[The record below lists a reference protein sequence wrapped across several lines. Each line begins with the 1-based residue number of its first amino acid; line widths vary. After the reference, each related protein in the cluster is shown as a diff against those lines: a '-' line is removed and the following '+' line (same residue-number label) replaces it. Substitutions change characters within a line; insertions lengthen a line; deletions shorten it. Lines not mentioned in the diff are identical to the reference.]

1 LPIAPTAGGAPFAA
15 ARGEEVGRFN
25 MGSTVILL
33 FPPGT
38 IEWRSGLAS
47 GQTVRMGE
55 TIGRRLSG
63 AGCAASAD

>member
-33 FPPGT
+33 FPPDT
-38 IEWRSGLAS
+38 IEWRAGLAS

-55 TIGRRLSG
+55 SIGRRLSG
-63 AGCAASAD
+63 AGCAAGTD